1 MSNNK
6 QQRLQIKDIDS
17 AQKLRQQAKMLVFFK
32 RIMPILRPFL
42 RLLSVDTK
50 AMDEALSNAEELRE
64 QIEQMTSLLDKFT
77 DTFVS
82 RGWIMYEM
90 MDMEVADKAVEKAKQ
105 GDIDEAEQI
114 IVEYYSPEM
123 VQMHIQW
130 MRRVQAFQPR
140 LSLAEK
146 ALDDY
151 REERYHACI
160 PVILMLLD
168 GMVTDINSKHKGHAT
183 GAFTDKEDIF
193 EAWNSISANHKG
205 LGKLFKVLY
214 RNRKRTTDEE
224 ITIPFR
230 NGILHGR
237 DLGYANKMAAAKAWA
252 ALFAL
257 RDWAIKVEQKQD
269 SKPIPVPQATLRETI
284 QRWQKNEDEK
294 LFIQQW
300 QPRNIAI
307 GTDVPMSG
315 ASDEYSNGSP
325 EQALVEFF
333 TYWKRKNF
341 GNLTSYLDTA
351 FITSQSHIT
360 AAREHFRDYSL
371 LSFELKSIKDIG
383 TAMSEIEASMTYIQL
398 DNTITAIKL
407 FRLVHED
414 SSGQPCSR
422 ERNQGQW
429 VLKNWEFLFY
439 STV

>member
-1 MSNNK
+1 MSKNNK

-17 AQKLRQQAKMLVFFK
+17 AQKLRQQAKMLIFFK
-32 RIMPILRPFL
+32 RVMPIFRPFL
-42 RLLSVDTK
+42 RLPSVDTK

-123 VQMHIQW
+123 VQMHIHW

-193 EAWNSISANHKG
+193 EAWNSISAHHKG
-205 LGKLFKVLY
+205 LG
-214 RNRKRTTDEE
+214 
-224 ITIPFR
+224 
-230 NGILHGR
+230 
-237 DLGYANKMAAAKAWA
+237 
-252 ALFAL
+252 
-257 RDWAIKVEQKQD
+257 
-269 SKPIPVPQATLRETI
+269 
-284 QRWQKNEDEK
+284 
-294 LFIQQW
+294 
-300 QPRNIAI
+300 
-307 GTDVPMSG
+307 
-315 ASDEYSNGSP
+315 
-325 EQALVEFF
+325 
-333 TYWKRKNF
+333 
-341 GNLTSYLDTA
+341 
-351 FITSQSHIT
+351 
-360 AAREHFRDYSL
+360 
-371 LSFELKSIKDIG
+371 
-383 TAMSEIEASMTYIQL
+383 
-398 DNTITAIKL
+398 
-407 FRLVHED
+407 
-414 SSGQPCSR
+414 
-422 ERNQGQW
+422 
-429 VLKNWEFLFY
+429 
-439 STV
+439 